1 MYVDNLKM
9 KPGGQLNNKNAVK
22 DEGKATSHLHIRVTP
37 EQKATWVKAANG
49 KKLSEW
55 VIETLNALK

>member
-1 MYVDNLKM
+1 M
-9 KPGGQLNNKNAVK
+9 KPGGQKGNQNAVK

-37 EQKATWVKAANG
+37 EQKAAWVKAAAG
-49 KKLSEW
+49 KKLSGW

>member
-1 MYVDNLKM
+1 M

-22 DEGKATSHLHIRVTP
+22 DEGKATSHLHIRVNP
-37 EQKATWVKAANG
+37 EQKAAWVKAADG

-55 VIETLNALK
+55 VIDALNQKTGEQGQVA